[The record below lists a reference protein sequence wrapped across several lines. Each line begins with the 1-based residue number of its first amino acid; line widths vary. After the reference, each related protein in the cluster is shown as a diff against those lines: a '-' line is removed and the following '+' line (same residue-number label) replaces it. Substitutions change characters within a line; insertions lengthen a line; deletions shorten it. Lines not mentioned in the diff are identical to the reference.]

1 MAIWNKDDQAYNS
14 NNTTQFEAVVITD
27 KDGNVLNTRG
37 AASNI
42 PIASGDVTGYSH
54 INKFGYSNDLL
65 TLSTIWDGETI
76 YAYSTS
82 AGVVTVESDAA
93 TNDDDG
99 AVIEVQGLDS
109 SYNLVTQD
117 ITISGATGTGTTDLI
132 RIFRAR
138 VKAAAA
144 GETTNV
150 GEIDIDI
157 DGALRAR
164 ILEGNGQT
172 LMAVYT
178 VPAGKTGYLL
188 NLTLSVDKNVD
199 AIFQLM
205 AQTHD
210 NGAINIKGQ
219 FGTFGT
225 PFDHNYPV
233 PLRFAEK
240 TDIEV
245 RADAGS
251 TCGGGATF
259 DIILVDN
266 PS

>member
-14 NNTTQFEAVVITD
+14 NNTTQFEAMVLAD
-27 KDGNVLNTRG
+27 KDGNILNTSG

-54 INKFGYSNDLL
+54 INKFGYSDSILN
-65 TLSTIWDGETI
+65 LSTVWDGQNI
-76 YAYSTS
+76 YTYSTS
-82 AGVVTVESDAA
+82 AGPVTVESDAS
-93 TNDDDG
+93 TNGDDG
-99 AVIEVQGLDS
+99 AIIEVQGLDS

-132 RIFRAR
+132 RVFRAR
-138 VKAAAA
+138 VKDAAA

-164 ILEGNGQT
+164 ILEEKGQT

-178 VPAGKTGYLL
+178 VPAGKTAYLL
-188 NLTLSVDKNVD
+188 NVTMSVDKNVD

-210 NGAINIKGQ
+210 DGAINIKGQ

-225 PFDHNYPV
+225 PINHPYPI
-233 PLRFAEK
+233 PLRFTEK

-251 TCGGGATF
+251 ACGGGATF
-259 DIILVDN
+259 DLILVDN